1 MVKQIKVFDEDWK
14 ELHLLKMERRD
25 RSVAETFH
33 FFFKKIK
40 ELEAAQGVK
49 PDNA

>member
-1 MVKQIKVFDEDWK
+1 MVKQIKVLDEDWK
-14 ELHLLKMERRD
+14 ELHLLKRKRGD

-40 ELEAAQGVK
+40 ELEEAQGVK
-49 PDNA
+49 PDTS